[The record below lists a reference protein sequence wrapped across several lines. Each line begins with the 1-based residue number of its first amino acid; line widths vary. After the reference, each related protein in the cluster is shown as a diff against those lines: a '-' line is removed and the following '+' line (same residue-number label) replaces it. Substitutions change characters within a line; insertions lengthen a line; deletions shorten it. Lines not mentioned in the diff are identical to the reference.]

1 MKIRQLIILA
11 IAVVTLAS
19 CHTEEK
25 ILYFQDVEIGKEE
38 NIENVTE
45 IRLQPKDQISIV
57 VNSKDSELAALFNL
71 VRARQTL
78 GITNGNVFSGNQGD
92 IAGYTLDDNG
102 EIDFPQVGKVKL
114 AGLNKGQA
122 AAKIKEILVT
132 RNLCADA
139 IVTVEFLNLYVSVIG
154 EVAKPG
160 KYSITKDR
168 MTILEAISMAGDLTI
183 HGRRDNIY
191 VVREVEGKR
200 VTYEVDIRSKDL
212 FKSPAYYLQQNDAI
226 YVHPSKVRAGQSNIN
241 ENSFKS
247 VSLWISVA
255 SFLCTFA
262 TLVFK

>member
-1 MKIRQLIILA
+1 MKLRHLIILA
-11 IAVVTLAS
+11 LGIITLAS

-25 ILYFQDVEIGKEE
+25 ILYFQDVAIGQEE
-38 NIENVTE
+38 NIGQVTE
-45 IRLQPKDQISIV
+45 IKLQPKDQISIV

-78 GITNGNVFSGNQGD
+78 GNSTGNVFSSNQGE
-92 IAGYTLDDNG
+92 ICGYTLDDNG

-114 AGLNKGQA
+114 EGLSKGQA
-122 AAKIKEILVT
+122 AAKIKDILVSK
-132 RNLCADA
+132 NLCADA
-139 IVTVEFLNLYVSVIG
+139 VVTVEFLNLYVSVLG
-154 EVAKPG
+154 EVTKPG
-160 KYSITKDR
+160 KYNITKDQ
-168 MTILEAISMAGDLTI
+168 MTILEALSMAGDLTI

-191 VVREVEGKR
+191 VVREMDGKR
-200 VTYEVDIRSKDL
+200 VTYQVDLRSKDI

>member
-1 MKIRQLIILA
+1 MKIRQLIIAALA
-11 IAVVTLAS
+11 ATTLAS

-38 NIENVTE
+38 SINNV
-45 IRLQPKDQISIV
+45 IDIKLQPKDQISIV
-57 VNSKDSELAALFNL
+57 VNSKDAELAALFNL

-78 GITNGNVFSGNQGD
+78 GNTTGNVFSNNQGD
-92 IAGYTLDDNG
+92 VAGYTLDDSG

-114 AGLNKGQA
+114 AGLSKSQA
-122 AAKIKEILVT
+122 AEKIKDILVS

-154 EVAKPG
+154 EVTKPG
-160 KYSITKDR
+160 KYSMTKDR

-200 VTYEVDIRSKDL
+200 VTYELDLRSKDI
-212 FKSPAYYLQQNDAI
+212 FNSPAYYLQQNDAI

-241 ENSFKS
+241 ENNFKS